1 MQMHTNEQPAHVRA
15 SNALSLNDRG
25 NEKKYGTLS
34 MNAKYIR
41 GFLMVG
47 SLLLAAMTIP
57 AHAAAYVEGAVT
69 DGGSI
74 SGKLSFDGALPEDAI
89 ERITIS
95 KNIDV
100 CDDEGTGYREVVWVD
115 VEDGALRGAFVFI
128 EKIAKG
134 KKWAAPEG
142 EGYVI
147 LQKGC
152 RFRPWAQVVKPG
164 PVVIRHGDPD
174 SVLHNINTREMIGVE
189 KKRIVKRTMF
199 NFGQPEPG
207 DIIKKLKPRRS
218 PYISLNCEA
227 HNFMFG
233 FMMAPKHPY
242 AVVVNEDGT
251 YALDDIPAGEYSV
264 ATWHPRFGIQ
274 KTKLTVPANGTT
286 EANFT
291 FSAE

>member
-1 MQMHTNEQPAHVRA
+1 MSINNFRILAPAFLLL
-15 SNALSLNDRG
+15 LSL
-25 NEKKYGTLS
+25 T
-34 MNAKYIR
+34 
-41 GFLMVG
+41 
-47 SLLLAAMTIP
+47 TP
-57 AHAAAYVEGAVT
+57 AHAAAYVGGAVT

-74 SGKLSFDGALPEDAI
+74 SGKLTFDGALPEDAV

-95 KNIDV
+95 KNPDV
-100 CDDEGTGYREVVWVD
+100 CDEDGTGYREVVWVD
-115 VEDGALRGAFVFI
+115 VKDGALRGAFVYI

-134 KKWAAPEG
+134 KEWAEPEG
-142 EGYVI
+142 DGYVI

-164 PVVIRHGDPD
+164 PVIIRHSDPD

-189 KKRIVKRTMF
+189 KGRVVKRTMF

-207 DIIKKLKPRRS
+207 DIKKKLKPRRS
-218 PYISLNCEA
+218 SFISMNCEA

-251 YALDDIPAGEYSV
+251 YTLGDVPAGDYNV
-264 ATWHPRFGIQ
+264 GAWHPRFGIQ
-274 KTKLTVPANGTT
+274 KTKLTVPANGTAQ
-286 EANFT
+286 ANFT
-291 FSAE
+291 FTAK

>member
-1 MQMHTNEQPAHVRA
+1 MSIKSIRILIA
-15 SNALSLNDRG
+15 SC
-25 NEKKYGTLS
+25 
-34 MNAKYIR
+34 
-41 GFLMVG
+41 
-47 SLLLAAMTIP
+47 LLLFSITTP
-57 AHAAAYVEGAVT
+57 VHAAAYVEGAVA

-74 SGKLSFDGALPEDAI
+74 SGKITFDGALPEDAI

-95 KNIDV
+95 KNPDV
-100 CDDEGTGYREVVWVD
+100 CDDAGTGYREGVWVD
-115 VEDGALRGAFVFI
+115 VKDGALRGAFVYI

-134 KKWAAPEG
+134 KKWTAPEG
-142 EGYVI
+142 DGYVI

-152 RFRPWAQVVKPG
+152 RFRPWAQVVQPG
-164 PVVIRHGDPD
+164 PIVIRHSDPD

-189 KKRIVKRTMF
+189 KGRVVKRTMF

-218 PYISLNCEA
+218 PYISMNCEA

-242 AVVVNEDGT
+242 AVVVKEDGT
-251 YALDDIPAGEYSV
+251 YSLDDVPAGEYTV
-264 ATWHPRFGIQ
+264 GAWHPRFGIQ
-274 KTKLTVPANGTT
+274 KTKLTVPAKGAA

-291 FSAE
+291 FTSK